1 MTKAERLELAI
12 KRTKELRRPE
22 IELMDKGYSLIA
34 GVDEVGRGPLA
45 GPVVAAACIFDRDV
59 DIVGIDDSKKLSEK
73 KREQFF
79 DEIKDKALAYGI
91 GEASCEV
98 IDEINILEATKLAM
112 KRAIDE
118 ADKMLESKGRD
129 RIQIVIF
136 DAVKINDLKKEQMS
150 VIKGDQTY
158 FSVAAASILAKVTR
172 DNLMK
177 EYDKVYPEYGFA
189 SNKGYGTKAHYEGIK
204 KAGITEIH
212 RKKLSKKSRYTLNT
226 SFIWTGCI

>member
-12 KRTKELRRPE
+12 KRTEELRWPE

-177 EYDKVYPEYGFA
+177 EYDKVYPEYRFA

-212 RKKLSKKSRYTLNT
+212 RK
-226 SFIWTGCI
+226 SFLKNLDTH

>member
-12 KRTKELRRPE
+12 KRTEELRRPE

-204 KAGITEIH
+204 KAGIIEIH
-212 RKKLSKKSRYTLNT
+212 RK
-226 SFIWTGCI
+226 SFLKNLDTH

>member
-1 MTKAERLELAI
+1 MNKAERLELAI

-212 RKKLSKKSRYTLNT
+212 RK
-226 SFIWTGCI
+226 SFLKNLDTH

>member
-12 KRTKELRRPE
+12 KRTEELRRPE

-91 GEASCEV
+91 GEASCEI

-212 RKKLSKKSRYTLNT
+212 RK
-226 SFIWTGCI
+226 SFLKNLDRH

>member
-12 KRTKELRRPE
+12 KRTEELRRPE

-79 DEIKDKALAYGI
+79 EEIKDKALAYGI

-158 FSVAAASILAKVTR
+158 FSIAAASILAKVTR

-212 RKKLSKKSRYTLNT
+212 RK
-226 SFIWTGCI
+226 SFLKNLDTH

>member
-12 KRTKELRRPE
+12 KRTEKLRRPE

-172 DNLMK
+172 DKLMK

-212 RKKLSKKSRYTLNT
+212 RK
-226 SFIWTGCI
+226 SFLKNLDTH

>member
-12 KRTKELRRPE
+12 KRTEELRRPE

-158 FSVAAASILAKVTR
+158 FAVAAASILAKVTR

-212 RKKLSKKSRYTLNT
+212 RK
-226 SFIWTGCI
+226 SFLKNLDTH

>member
-12 KRTKELRRPE
+12 KRTEELRRPE

-73 KREQFF
+73 KREQLF
-79 DEIKDKALAYGI
+79 DEIKNKALAYGI

-118 ADKMLESKGRD
+118 ADKMLESKGID

-158 FSVAAASILAKVTR
+158 FSIAAASILAKVTR

-177 EYDKVYPEYGFA
+177 EYDKAYPEYGFA

-212 RKKLSKKSRYTLNT
+212 RK
-226 SFIWTGCI
+226 SFLKNLDTH

>member
-1 MTKAERLELAI
+1 MPKAERVELAM
-12 KRTKELRRPE
+12 KRTEELRRPE

-73 KREQFF
+73 KRERLF
-79 DEIKDKALAYGI
+79 DEIKEKALAYGI

-112 KRAIDE
+112 RKAIEE
-118 ADKMLESKGRD
+118 ADLMLASKGRD
-129 RIQIVIF
+129 KIQIVIF
-136 DAVKINDLKKEQMS
+136 DAIKINDLDKEQMS

-158 FSVAAASILAKVTR
+158 FSIAAASILAKVTR

-177 EYDKVYPEYGFA
+177 EYDKTYPEYGFA
-189 SNKGYGTKAHYEGIK
+189 SNKGYGTVKHIEALKAYG
-204 KAGITEIH
+204 ACDIH
-212 RKKLSKKSRYTLNT
+212 RR
-226 SFIWTGCI
+226 SFIGKFVGE

>member
-12 KRTKELRRPE
+12 KRTEELRRPE

-91 GEASCEV
+91 GEASCEA

-212 RKKLSKKSRYTLNT
+212 RK
-226 SFIWTGCI
+226 SFLKNLDTH

>member
-172 DNLMK
+172 DKLMK

-212 RKKLSKKSRYTLNT
+212 RK
-226 SFIWTGCI
+226 SFLKNLDTH

>member
-1 MTKAERLELAI
+1 MNKAERLELAI
-12 KRTKELRRPE
+12 KRTEELRRPE

-59 DIVGIDDSKKLSEK
+59 EIVGIDDSKKLSEK

-212 RKKLSKKSRYTLNT
+212 RK
-226 SFIWTGCI
+226 SFLKNLDTH

>member
-12 KRTKELRRPE
+12 KRTEELRRPE
-22 IELMDKGYSLIA
+22 IEFMDKGYSLIA

-79 DEIKDKALAYGI
+79 DEIKEKALAYGI

-136 DAVKINDLKKEQMS
+136 DAVKIHDLKKEQMS

-212 RKKLSKKSRYTLNT
+212 RK
-226 SFIWTGCI
+226 SFLKNLDTH

>member
-12 KRTKELRRPE
+12 KRTEELRRPE

-112 KRAIDE
+112 RKAIEE

-129 RIQIVIF
+129 KIQIVVF

-177 EYDKVYPEYGFA
+177 EYDKVYPEYRFA

-212 RKKLSKKSRYTLNT
+212 RK
-226 SFIWTGCI
+226 SFLKNLDTH

>member
-12 KRTKELRRPE
+12 KRTEELRRPE

-136 DAVKINDLKKEQMS
+136 DAVEINDLKKEQMS
-150 VIKGDQTY
+150 VIKGDQIY

-212 RKKLSKKSRYTLNT
+212 RK
-226 SFIWTGCI
+226 SFLKNLDTH

>member
-12 KRTKELRRPE
+12 KRTEELRRPE

-79 DEIKDKALAYGI
+79 DEIKDKAVAYGI

-177 EYDKVYPEYGFA
+177 EYDKVYPEYRFA

-212 RKKLSKKSRYTLNT
+212 RK
-226 SFIWTGCI
+226 SFLKNLDTH

>member
-12 KRTKELRRPE
+12 KRTEELRRPE

-79 DEIKDKALAYGI
+79 VEIKDKALAYGI

-212 RKKLSKKSRYTLNT
+212 RK
-226 SFIWTGCI
+226 SFLKNLDTH

>member
-12 KRTKELRRPE
+12 KRTEELRRPE

-59 DIVGIDDSKKLSEK
+59 DIVGIDDSKKISEK
-73 KREQFF
+73 KREQLF

-112 KRAIDE
+112 KKAIEE

-136 DAVKINDLKKEQMS
+136 DAVEINDLKKEQMS

-212 RKKLSKKSRYTLNT
+212 RK
-226 SFIWTGCI
+226 SFLKNLDTH

>member
-12 KRTKELRRPE
+12 KRTEELRRPE

-129 RIQIVIF
+129 KIQIVIF

-212 RKKLSKKSRYTLNT
+212 RK
-226 SFIWTGCI
+226 SFLKNLDTH

>member
-1 MTKAERLELAI
+1 MNKAERLELAI
-12 KRTKELRRPE
+12 KRTEELRRPE

-150 VIKGDQTY
+150 VIKGAQTY

-212 RKKLSKKSRYTLNT
+212 RK
-226 SFIWTGCI
+226 SFLKNLDTH

>member
-12 KRTKELRRPE
+12 KRTEELKRPE

-59 DIVGIDDSKKLSEK
+59 DIVGIDDSKKISEK
-73 KREQFF
+73 KREQLF

-112 KRAIDE
+112 KKAIEE
-118 ADKMLESKGRD
+118 ADKMLESKRRD

-212 RKKLSKKSRYTLNT
+212 RK
-226 SFIWTGCI
+226 SFLKNLDTH

>member
-12 KRTKELRRPE
+12 KRTEELRRPE

-212 RKKLSKKSRYTLNT
+212 RK
-226 SFIWTGCI
+226 SFLGL

>member
-12 KRTKELRRPE
+12 KRTEELRRPE

-118 ADKMLESKGRD
+118 ADKILESKGRD

-189 SNKGYGTKAHYEGIK
+189 ANKGYGTKAHYEGIK

-212 RKKLSKKSRYTLNT
+212 RK
-226 SFIWTGCI
+226 SFLKNLDTH

>member
-12 KRTKELRRPE
+12 KRTEELRRPE

-177 EYDKVYPEYGFA
+177 EYDKVYTEYGFA

-212 RKKLSKKSRYTLNT
+212 RK
-226 SFIWTGCI
+226 SFLKNLDTH

>member
-1 MTKAERLELAI
+1 MNKAERLELAI
-12 KRTKELRRPE
+12 KRTEELRRPE

-79 DEIKDKALAYGI
+79 EEIKDKALAYGI

-129 RIQIVIF
+129 RIQIVVF
-136 DAVKINDLKKEQMS
+136 DAVKINDLDKEQMS

-158 FSVAAASILAKVTR
+158 FSIAAASILAKVTR

-212 RKKLSKKSRYTLNT
+212 RK
-226 SFIWTGCI
+226 SFLKNLDTH

>member
-12 KRTKELRRPE
+12 KRTEELRRPE

-118 ADKMLESKGRD
+118 AHKMLESKGRD

-212 RKKLSKKSRYTLNT
+212 RK
-226 SFIWTGCI
+226 SFLKNLDTH

>member
-12 KRTKELRRPE
+12 KRTEELRRPE

-189 SNKGYGTKAHYEGIK
+189 SNKGYGTKAQYEGIK

-212 RKKLSKKSRYTLNT
+212 RK
-226 SFIWTGCI
+226 SFLKNLDTH

>member
-12 KRTKELRRPE
+12 KRTEELRRPE
-22 IELMDKGYSLIA
+22 IELIDKGYSLIA

-172 DNLMK
+172 DNLMN

-212 RKKLSKKSRYTLNT
+212 RK
-226 SFIWTGCI
+226 SFLKNLDTH

>member
-12 KRTKELRRPE
+12 KRTEELRRPE

-73 KREQFF
+73 KREQLF

-98 IDEINILEATKLAM
+98 IDEINILEATKLAV

-118 ADKMLESKGRD
+118 ADKMLESKGID

-136 DAVKINDLKKEQMS
+136 DAIKINDLDKEQMS

-158 FSVAAASILAKVTR
+158 FSIAAASILAKVTR

-177 EYDKVYPEYGFA
+177 EYDKAYPEYGFA

-212 RKKLSKKSRYTLNT
+212 RK
-226 SFIWTGCI
+226 SFLKNLDTH

>member
-212 RKKLSKKSRYTLNT
+212 RK
-226 SFIWTGCI
+226 SFLKNLDTH

>member
-79 DEIKDKALAYGI
+79 AEIKDKALAYGI

-172 DNLMK
+172 DKLMK

-212 RKKLSKKSRYTLNT
+212 RK
-226 SFIWTGCI
+226 SFLKNLDTH

>member
-12 KRTKELRRPE
+12 KRTEELRRPE

-79 DEIKDKALAYGI
+79 DEIKDKALAYGV

-212 RKKLSKKSRYTLNT
+212 RK
-226 SFIWTGCI
+226 SFLKNLDIH

>member
-12 KRTKELRRPE
+12 KRTEELRRPE

-79 DEIKDKALAYGI
+79 AEIKDKALAYGI

-118 ADKMLESKGRD
+118 ADKMLESKGID

-136 DAVKINDLKKEQMS
+136 DAIKINDLDKEQMS

-158 FSVAAASILAKVTR
+158 FSIAAASILAKVTR

-177 EYDKVYPEYGFA
+177 EYDKAYPEYGFA

-212 RKKLSKKSRYTLNT
+212 RK
-226 SFIWTGCI
+226 SFLKNLDTH

>member
-12 KRTKELRRPE
+12 KRTEELRRPE

-34 GVDEVGRGPLA
+34 GVDEVGRGSLA

-177 EYDKVYPEYGFA
+177 EYDKVYPEYRFA

-212 RKKLSKKSRYTLNT
+212 RK
-226 SFIWTGCI
+226 SFLKNLDTH

>member
-177 EYDKVYPEYGFA
+177 EYDKVYPEYGFG

-204 KAGITEIH
+204 KAGITKIH
-212 RKKLSKKSRYTLNT
+212 RK
-226 SFIWTGCI
+226 SFLKNLDTH

>member
-12 KRTKELRRPE
+12 KRTEELRRPE

-158 FSVAAASILAKVTR
+158 FSVASASILAKVTR

-212 RKKLSKKSRYTLNT
+212 RK
-226 SFIWTGCI
+226 SFLKNLDIH

>member
-12 KRTKELRRPE
+12 KRTEELRRPE

-118 ADKMLESKGRD
+118 ADKMLESKGRN

-212 RKKLSKKSRYTLNT
+212 RK
-226 SFIWTGCI
+226 SFLKNLDTH

>member
-12 KRTKELRRPE
+12 KRTEELKRPE

-59 DIVGIDDSKKLSEK
+59 DIVGIDDSKKISEK
-73 KREQFF
+73 KREQLF

-112 KRAIDE
+112 KKAIEE
-118 ADKMLESKGRD
+118 ADKMRESKGRD

-212 RKKLSKKSRYTLNT
+212 RK
-226 SFIWTGCI
+226 SFLKNLDTH

>member
-12 KRTKELRRPE
+12 KRTEELRRPE

-45 GPVVAAACIFDRDV
+45 GPVVAAACIFDRNV

-212 RKKLSKKSRYTLNT
+212 RK
-226 SFIWTGCI
+226 SFLKNLDTH